1 MQHFWLEI
9 KSVVRDVLPYALLVT
24 LGWMFIQQQ
33 ERIVTDRLER
43 LEQQLTEQGHV
54 LNSVRDSLR
63 DSGLAV
69 PPFRQGAISD
79 D

>member
-1 MQHFWLEI
+1 MQNFWLET
-9 KSVVRDVLPYALLVT
+9 KSIVRDVLPYALLVT

-33 ERIVTDRLER
+33 ERMVTNHLER
-43 LEQQLTEQGHV
+43 LEEQLTTQGNL
-54 LNSVRDSLR
+54 LNSVQDSLR

-69 PPFRQGAISD
+69 PPFRAGDFSD